1 MEVDIFKAQLGNL
14 DKLLKKMKTQE
25 KEQKKLNTQMGK
37 FNTQINIAKKSAD
50 KLLDTFKGIFSVVKS
65 IGFSSLMIGGAMGVK
80 GVLAQKEYAKAT
92 TLDLTTQ
99 QLKALKYAGGQSQTA
114 NRDFLVDLASTLKES
129 LYTTD
134 KAQNWASLGYDTEM
148 LKQLGTI
155 DLLKTFISTVSERG
169 LGDVGQNKNLQDI
182 LEGLS
187 NISLGDLKNINPEE
201 IWKNYERG
209 MELTDNSGEKL
220 KEVGKGVNT
229 LITTFETFTDKI
241 QASLAPAFKELLDSV
256 SNGLAKLYNSK
267 EFGAWLEK
275 LSSLMSGFSAN
286 AVDYISNLT
295 KSIPDLLRDMKILFL
310 QIMSGLATTAQVFT
324 VGLNSNVNRFSK
336 NIEKQL
342 FQAEDEKY
350 RDLHNRL
357 VSTQDAKEYMK
368 INKEIMDFTEGGD
381 RLTPENRK
389 KMLSDIIRRN
399 EEFSSQLNQNQPQQP
414 QSQTMIQPINITVN
428 NDADSLTQTHNL
440 TNSINLGG
448 WSNSLVGGR

>member
-1 MEVDIFKAQLGNL
+1 MEVDIFKKQLNNL
-14 DKLLKKMKTQE
+14 SKLLEGMKTQ
-25 KEQKKLNTQMGK
+25 QKQQNQLNNQMDK
-37 FNTQINIAKKSAD
+37 FNKSILRAQASAN
-50 KLLDTFKGIFSVVKS
+50 KLLETFRSVFSVVKS

-80 GVLAQKEYAKAT
+80 GVLAQKEYAKAQ
-92 TLDLTTQ
+92 TLDLTTH

-114 NRDFLVDLASTLKES
+114 NRDFLVDLASTLKNS

-148 LKQLGTI
+148 LKQLDTI

-169 LGDVGQNKNLQDI
+169 LGDSGQNKNLQDI

-209 MELTDNSGEKL
+209 LQLTDNSGEKI
-220 KEVGKGVNT
+220 KEIGKGVNT

-267 EFGAWLEK
+267 EFGAWLDK
-275 LSSLMSGFSAN
+275 LSEVMSGMSAN

-295 KSIPDLLRDMKILFL
+295 KSIPDLLRDMKIIFL
-310 QIMSGLATTAQVFT
+310 QIMSGLATTAQVLT
-324 VGLNSNVNRFSK
+324 VGLNDNVNRFSK
-336 NIEKQL
+336 SIDKQL
-342 FQAEDEKY
+342 FQAEDAKY
-350 RDLHNRL
+350 RDLHKRL
-357 VSTQDAKEYMK
+357 NETKSQKEFKDIYG
-368 INKEIMDFTEGGD
+368 ELMDFTEGGD
-381 RLTPENRK
+381 RLTRENREK
-389 KMLSDIIRRN
+389 LRSDYLRRS
-399 EEFSSQLNQNQPQQP
+399 EEFKNQTQQEKPSNGVSQITQPL
-414 QSQTMIQPINITVN
+414 NITIN
-428 NDADSLTQTHNL
+428 NDPESITQTHTL

-448 WSNSLVGGR
+448 WSNLVGGR